1 MTFWQFY
8 LLEINVTALLLCAVD
23 KACARKNV
31 WRVPETTL
39 LLSAALGGS
48 GGLLLGM
55 LVLRHK
61 TRHKQF
67 VMGVPALLIVQLLLL
82 YLLICK

>member
-48 GGLLLGM
+48 GGLLMGM

-67 VMGVPALLIVQLLLL
+67 VMGVPALLIVQLALL